1 MKTKTIVLALAGLG
15 LATVLM
21 AHEPQGSEN
30 GERGGYG
37 MHQRGMDRP
46 GMHRG
51 GFRDSRLM
59 RHGHRRGFMRR
70 MGRELNLTS
79 EQRRQFRELFKAER
93 KAREAERRVQ
103 RRHGK
108 KRGSMF
114 GSLNPETFM
123 SADHF
128 DKDAYVKA
136 VEKQAQQRRTERR
149 DRRRSR
155 LEHRAAFMEK
165 IFNILTPEQRVKWI
179 ELAKEK

>member
-1 MKTKTIVLALAGLG
+1 
-15 LATVLM
+15 
-21 AHEPQGSEN
+21 
-30 GERGGYG
+30 
-37 MHQRGMDRP
+37 
-46 GMHRG
+46 
-51 GFRDSRLM
+51 
-59 RHGHRRGFMRR
+59 MRR

-179 ELAKEK
+179 ELSKEK